1 MLVIL
6 FCAILNKI
14 DFKDGRGFI
23 LTNLITIHPG
33 MNKYSYGFETSQLS
47 RFKVAQYLGWGYLH
61 VLTSPQLQDGYWKD
75 TYVKFGFLSDSLI
88 SIPNCFSDCGHDSLS
103 VTPSDLDSIFKDGEI
118 FTQGAYV
125 THVKVSGSTWFFTS
139 KPYLEMT
146 SEDVLIWYNRD
157 GSVSM
162 KAKYFDIDKEP
173 TPVDIFSSDYLYY
186 KDDEW
191 LTSEDL
197 LIRYLLATVRSNDL
211 LIRDQHQVPHLKL
224 WRFVDFRSLNYYE
237 YVHHNVLIDPCANL
251 RKRTRYLVA
260 SERLADDLEKQGYQ
274 VTFCP
279 PIFVGMDKGSSFNL
293 VQNEPKEFCFVG
305 NMSDNKRVDW
315 VISVF
320 KDLYKDYPDLR
331 LNLYG
336 NLDDLE
342 RYDLTD
348 NITYHGFV
356 SQVPYEDNQ
365 VYISCSK
372 TELFANACVEAL
384 SQGLVALLSDV
395 DFAHRFYNEMISNVA
410 LFQTKE
416 ELRNLVISFSKQV
429 IETKDGIDFVSNNYG
444 LEVVSSLYNRLLE
457 R

>member
-1 MLVIL
+1 
-6 FCAILNKI
+6 
-14 DFKDGRGFI
+14 
-23 LTNLITIHPG
+23 

-88 SIPNCFSDCGHDSLS
+88 SIPNWFSDCGHDSLS

-139 KPYLEMT
+139 KPYLEVT

-348 NITYHGFV
+348 NITYYGFV

>member
-1 MLVIL
+1 
-6 FCAILNKI
+6 
-14 DFKDGRGFI
+14 
-23 LTNLITIHPG
+23 

>member
-1 MLVIL
+1 
-6 FCAILNKI
+6 
-14 DFKDGRGFI
+14 
-23 LTNLITIHPG
+23 

-88 SIPNCFSDCGHDSLS
+88 SIPNWFSDCGHDSLS

-139 KPYLEMT
+139 KPYLEVT

>member
-1 MLVIL
+1 
-6 FCAILNKI
+6 
-14 DFKDGRGFI
+14 
-23 LTNLITIHPG
+23 
-33 MNKYSYGFETSQLS
+33 
-47 RFKVAQYLGWGYLH
+47 
-61 VLTSPQLQDGYWKD
+61 
-75 TYVKFGFLSDSLI
+75 
-88 SIPNCFSDCGHDSLS
+88 
-103 VTPSDLDSIFKDGEI
+103 
-118 FTQGAYV
+118 
-125 THVKVSGSTWFFTS
+125 
-139 KPYLEMT
+139 
-146 SEDVLIWYNRD
+146 
-157 GSVSM
+157 
-162 KAKYFDIDKEP
+162 
-173 TPVDIFSSDYLYY
+173 
-186 KDDEW
+186 
-191 LTSEDL
+191 
-197 LIRYLLATVRSNDL
+197 
-211 LIRDQHQVPHLKL
+211 
-224 WRFVDFRSLNYYE
+224 
-237 YVHHNVLIDPCANL
+237 
-251 RKRTRYLVA
+251 
-260 SERLADDLEKQGYQ
+260 
-274 VTFCP
+274 
-279 PIFVGMDKGSSFNL
+279 
-293 VQNEPKEFCFVG
+293 
-305 NMSDNKRVDW
+305 MSDNKRVDW

-429 IETKDGIDFVSNNYG
+429 IETKDGIDFVFNNYG
-444 LEVVSSLYNRLLE
+444 LEIVSSLYNRLLE

>member
-1 MLVIL
+1 
-6 FCAILNKI
+6 
-14 DFKDGRGFI
+14 
-23 LTNLITIHPG
+23 

-75 TYVKFGFLSDSLI
+75 TYVKFGFLNDSLI
-88 SIPNCFSDCGHDSLS
+88 SIPNWFSDCGHDSLS

-139 KPYLEMT
+139 KPYLEVT

>member
-118 FTQGAYV
+118 FRQGAYV
-125 THVKVSGSTWFFTS
+125 THVKVKGSTWFFTS
-139 KPYLEMT
+139 KPYLEVT

>member
-1 MLVIL
+1 LIL
-6 FCAILNKI
+6 
-14 DFKDGRGFI
+14 KDGRGFI

-88 SIPNCFSDCGHDSLS
+88 SIPNWFSDCGHDSLS

-139 KPYLEMT
+139 KPYLEVT

>member
-1 MLVIL
+1 M
-6 FCAILNKI
+6 
-14 DFKDGRGFI
+14 
-23 LTNLITIHPG
+23 TNLITIHPG

-88 SIPNCFSDCGHDSLS
+88 SIPNWFSDCGHDSLS

-139 KPYLEMT
+139 KPYLEVT

>member
-1 MLVIL
+1 M
-6 FCAILNKI
+6 
-14 DFKDGRGFI
+14 
-23 LTNLITIHPG
+23 TNLITIHPG

-75 TYVKFGFLSDSLI
+75 TYVKFGFLNDSLI
-88 SIPNCFSDCGHDSLS
+88 SIPNWFSDCGHDSLS

-139 KPYLEMT
+139 KPYLEVT

>member
-1 MLVIL
+1 MKRLVLIL
-6 FCAILNKI
+6 KY
-14 DFKDGRGFI
+14 GRGFI

-33 MNKYSYGFETSQLS
+33 MNDYSYGFETSQLS

-75 TYVKFGFLSDSLI
+75 TYLKFGFSSDSLI
-88 SIPNCFSDCGHDSLS
+88 SIPNWFSDCGHDSLS
-103 VTPSDLDSIFKDGEI
+103 VTPSDLDSIFKGGEI

-125 THVKVSGSTWFFTS
+125 THVKVNDSTWFFTS
-139 KPYLEMT
+139 KPYLEVT
-146 SEDVLIWYNRD
+146 SEDVLIWYNQD

-197 LIRYLLATVRSNDL
+197 LIRYLLATVKSDDL

-260 SERLADDLEKQGYQ
+260 SERLADDLERQGYQ

-279 PIFVGMDKGSSFNL
+279 PIFVGMDKGTSFNL
-293 VQNEPKEFCFVG
+293 IQNKPKEFCFVG
-305 NMSDNKRVDW
+305 NMTDNKRVDW

-348 NITYHGFV
+348 NITCHGFV

-395 DFAHRFYNEMISNVA
+395 DIAHRFYNEMISNVA

-416 ELRNLVISFSKQV
+416 ELRNLVISVSKQV

>member
-1 MLVIL
+1 
-6 FCAILNKI
+6 
-14 DFKDGRGFI
+14 
-23 LTNLITIHPG
+23 

-88 SIPNCFSDCGHDSLS
+88 SIPNWFSDCGHDSLS

-139 KPYLEMT
+139 KPYLEVT

-320 KDLYKDYPDLR
+320 KNLYKDYPDLR

>member
-1 MLVIL
+1 
-6 FCAILNKI
+6 
-14 DFKDGRGFI
+14 
-23 LTNLITIHPG
+23 

-88 SIPNCFSDCGHDSLS
+88 SIPNWFSDCGHDSLS

-139 KPYLEMT
+139 KPYLEVT

-444 LEVVSSLYNRLLE
+444 LEIVSSLYNRLLE